1 MEEFA
6 FTDVVAVLE
15 EHRWQEQ
22 EDDDVVKGCAVL
34 VVIEGVGKE
43 RKTDA
48 KHHSQQDGHSGLMNI
63 VALGLA
69 GFSLFCG

>member
-1 MEEFA
+1 M
-6 FTDVVAVLE
+6 
-15 EHRWQEQ
+15 
-22 EDDDVVKGCAVL
+22 KGCAVL
-34 VVIEGVGKE
+34 VVIESVGKE

-48 KHHSQQDGHSGLMNI
+48 KHDSQQDGHSGLMNI

>member
-1 MEEFA
+1 LEEFA
-6 FTDVVAVLE
+6 FTNVVAVFE
-15 EHRWQEQ
+15 EHGRQEQ

-34 VVIEGVGKE
+34 VIIEGVGKE
-43 RKTDA
+43 CKTDS
-48 KHHSQQDGHSGLMNI
+48 KHDSQQDGHSSLMNI